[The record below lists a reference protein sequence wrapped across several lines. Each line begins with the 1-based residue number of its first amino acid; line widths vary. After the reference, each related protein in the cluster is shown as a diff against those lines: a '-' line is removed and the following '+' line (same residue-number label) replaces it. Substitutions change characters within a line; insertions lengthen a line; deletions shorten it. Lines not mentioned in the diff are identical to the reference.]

1 MKVYKLKIDFFS
13 FNFHKKKNMCA
24 NFLFNLIPVIFV
36 LIGIYRSY
44 ELYDITHYDEKCFK
58 YEKIITDKIDLNTN
72 SVDYFKKNDKFIEA
86 LFKKNHKCF
95 FYKMNFN
102 SHTYEGEL
110 KSEIIFKCY
119 C

>member
-1 MKVYKLKIDFFS
+1 MIFFIWYIS
-13 FNFHKKKNMCA
+13 KENRSMCG

-44 ELYDITHYDEKCFK
+44 EYYDITHYDEKCFK
-58 YEKIITDKIDLNTN
+58 YEKIITDKIDLTTN
-72 SVDYFKKNDKFIEA
+72 SVDYSTKNEKLIKV

-95 FYKMNFN
+95 FYKMNVN